1 MKAFLLIK
9 FIFEHFRRLVLLNIL
24 ILILTGLLD
33 AVSILCIAPIFDL
46 LVHPNLQNISS
57 ITQKIIRFLDDMG
70 FTVSLSRLL
79 VIFLLINVIR
89 SFMYV
94 ASDYF
99 LLDIKFALLR
109 KIFLETYEEFF
120 QAKWYFFSSNK
131 QGELYNTFSRE
142 ITIVADAFSAIS
154 GFFAKSIQCILF
166 IVVPFAIS
174 WKLSLISLSCAILFA
189 LPFTLFGKLNYRL
202 GKISHATAN
211 EIYSVIQESF
221 SSAKIILGF
230 GNQNIGYSSLAK
242 SIKTHFR
249 AGHRARIIE
258 TGIPNL
264 YQPLG
269 IAVLVITLF
278 AGQMLNISVSEIVA
292 ILYSFYRIIPLFGYL
307 VTQKTSLDNFFP
319 SYEKIF
325 SLQAYAKE
333 WRQKSGEKAFN
344 GIQEKIELKKVF
356 FAYPGNQPVLMDIN
370 MLIPKGKMVAIVGE
384 SGSGKS
390 TLIDI
395 IMGFNEPLKGLIT
408 IDDVQLQEFDINSY
422 RKCLGYVP
430 QDNALF
436 NMTVRDNLLWAKE
449 NATETEIKEAC
460 AIANATEF
468 IEKLSNR
475 YDTYVGDRGVRLSGG
490 QIQRVALARAILRN
504 PDVLILDEAT
514 SSLDSKSEHLI
525 QKAIE
530 TISKQTTIIV
540 IAHRLSTITNA
551 DYIYVMKNGR
561 IVEKGTYLQLIKDKG
576 LFSQMI
582 TSQFSGINKQD
593 VATG

>member
-1 MKAFLLIK
+1 
-9 FIFEHFRRLVLLNIL
+9 
-24 ILILTGLLD
+24 
-33 AVSILCIAPIFDL
+33 VSILCIAPIFDL
-46 LVHPNLQNISS
+46 LVHPDLQNISS
-57 ITQKIIRFLDDMG
+57 ITKQIIKFMGDIG

-79 VIFLLINVIR
+79 VIFILINVIR

-120 QAKWYFFSSNK
+120 QAKWYFFSSKK

-242 SIKTHFR
+242 NINTHFR

-258 TGIPNL
+258 TGVPNL

-278 AGQMLNISVSEIVA
+278 AGKMMNIPVSEIVA

-307 VTQKTSLDNFFP
+307 LTQKTSLDNFFP
-319 SYEKIF
+319 SYEQIVL
-325 SLQAYAKE
+325 LQEYAKE
-333 WRQKSGEKAFN
+333 WRQKSGERSFN
-344 GIQEKIELKKVF
+344 GIQEKIELEEVF
-356 FAYPGNQPVLMDIN
+356 FAYPENQPVLMDIN
-370 MLIPKGKMVAIVGE
+370 VLIPKGEMVAIVGE

-395 IMGFNEPLKGLIT
+395 IMGFNEPLKGRIT
-408 IDDVQLQEFDINSY
+408 IDDLQLQEFDINSY
-422 RKCLGYVP
+422 RKRVGYVP

-436 NMTVRDNLLWAKE
+436 NMTIRDNLLWAKE
-449 NATETEIKEAC
+449 SATETEIKEAC

-468 IEKLSNR
+468 IEKLPNR

-490 QIQRVALARAILRN
+490 QIQRVALARAILRD

-540 IAHRLSTITNA
+540 IAHRLSTIVNA

-576 LFSQMI
+576 LFNQMI
-582 TSQFSGINKQD
+582 TSQFFGINKQD